1 MQFVLLLVSEI
12 FTTCSGEYLDDMNN
26 LLTVSHKNRNC
37 ASFTVTEKET
47 KHDTLTAPGQYR
59 CGDNI
64 SVYSGPM
71 SRPGL
76 YHSDRGVSVR
86 LCFDPPGD
94 TVIIVQ
100 PIPVAVPIA
109 VSSPVAESTSL
120 GPASC
125 LDPANCLDPAI
136 SLGPAV
142 VDNPTRPM
150 AAENPGETLPE
161 SK

>member
-1 MQFVLLLVSEI
+1 MTMLLVSEI
-12 FTTCSGEYLDDMNN
+12 ITTCSGEYLDDMNN
-26 LLTVSHKNRNC
+26 LTVSHKNRNC
-37 ASFTVTEKET
+37 ASFTVTENQT
-47 KHDTLTAPGQYR
+47 KHDKLTASGQYG

-76 YHSDRGVSVR
+76 SHSDKGVSVR
-86 LCFDPPGD
+86 LCFHPPGD

-109 VSSPVAESTSL
+109 VTSPVAESISL
-120 GPASC
+120 G
-125 LDPANCLDPAI
+125 PANCLDPAN
-136 SLGPAV
+136 SLDPANPV
-142 VDNPTRPM
+142 VDNLTRPV